1 MAKQL
6 RTDGGTDDLYGTSAA
21 TRFNSLIVK
30 KLRRALLADASVDL
44 LTVFPTE
51 YSTRLAR
58 MKKHQGSEYACF
70 PYLPT

>member
-1 MAKQL
+1 MAKRL
-6 RTDGGTDDLYGTSAA
+6 RTEGGNEDLCGTSAA
-21 TRFNSLIVK
+21 TRFNSMIIK

-58 MKKHQGSEYACF
+58 MKNRQDGEYTCF